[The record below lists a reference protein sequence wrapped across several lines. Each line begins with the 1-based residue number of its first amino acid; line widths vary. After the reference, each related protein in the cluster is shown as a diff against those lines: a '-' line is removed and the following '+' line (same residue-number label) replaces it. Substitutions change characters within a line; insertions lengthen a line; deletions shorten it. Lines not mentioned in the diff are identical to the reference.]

1 MNLCVH
7 QTYATQRGE
16 ANEQHQ
22 NVTELVVQRDP
33 ITLSTIHQVT
43 PQTITQT
50 WAVNVH
56 HDDNHELVQSFDEV
70 VSIKQPWQSTTP
82 NYYLPIS
89 GAPTQIIICASFQN
103 QPSTT
108 NVNLVPTNLKVQN
121 NSQLL
126 NKLE

>member
-50 WAVNVH
+50 
-56 HDDNHELVQSFDEV
+56 
-70 VSIKQPWQSTTP
+70 
-82 NYYLPIS
+82 
-89 GAPTQIIICASFQN
+89 
-103 QPSTT
+103 
-108 NVNLVPTNLKVQN
+108 
-121 NSQLL
+121 
-126 NKLE
+126 